1 MELIIEVESEEKMK
15 DLEALMD
22 KYILG
27 LKPMYPR
34 VYNYKVNDQRTEM
47 TVKFDSTDGIKM
59 VKIFKGLGH
68 EVSM

>member
-1 MELIIEVESEEKMK
+1 MELIIEVESEEKMS
-15 DLEALMD
+15 DLEVLMD

-34 VYNYKVNDQRTEM
+34 VYSYKVNDQRTEM
-47 TVKFDSTDGIKM
+47 IVNFDSTDGIKM